1 MGFTDT
7 LKNWLYVQDTPAAVE
22 TKVMP
27 PVSIAPAASYPNYRV
42 LNAGSLGTNLGTN
55 TQATNTV
62 FLSIL
67 SRIQSAARVVDWKAV
82 WVKADG
88 TEADAPTSP
97 MARILTRPNAEQ
109 TWAAFVNQYL
119 TQLLQHGNVFIYCDR
134 VLAPSINAGQ
144 AQELRI
150 MPSTTEVI
158 GGQGWRQPVLGY
170 QVPLPSG
177 GYDQFTPDQVVHVK
191 RWQLLD
197 TSPYGL
203 SPVQAAAL
211 QLQNLSM
218 ATRQRLKQ
226 LADGGP
232 NVLLFSKASPEL
244 ESLTTAQSD
253 ALVRKVT
260 GPNKMTYVEGEYGT
274 LQAGLSP
281 VDLDIINSVKLDAG
295 MVADVLNFPAQL
307 LSTSEGNTFANVGEA
322 TKALYS
328 DCVLPLLWELMD
340 SLNHKL
346 NDAKYRIQLDT
357 SGVEPLKPNLVPLL
371 TALAS
376 ADYLSVHQKIDM
388 LGLEKPIGE
397 DVYILT
403 KSAKVVKDLKEAPTS
418 EALEIP
424 TAPSAAPAAL
434 ATGKNEAAPA
444 A

>member
-150 MPSTTEVI
+150 MPSTTE
-158 GGQGWRQPVLGY
+158 
-170 QVPLPSG
+170 
-177 GYDQFTPDQVVHVK
+177 
-191 RWQLLD
+191 
-197 TSPYGL
+197 
-203 SPVQAAAL
+203 
-211 QLQNLSM
+211 
-218 ATRQRLKQ
+218 
-226 LADGGP
+226 
-232 NVLLFSKASPEL
+232 
-244 ESLTTAQSD
+244 
-253 ALVRKVT
+253 
-260 GPNKMTYVEGEYGT
+260 
-274 LQAGLSP
+274 
-281 VDLDIINSVKLDAG
+281 
-295 MVADVLNFPAQL
+295 
-307 LSTSEGNTFANVGEA
+307 
-322 TKALYS
+322 
-328 DCVLPLLWELMD
+328 
-340 SLNHKL
+340 
-346 NDAKYRIQLDT
+346 
-357 SGVEPLKPNLVPLL
+357 
-371 TALAS
+371 
-376 ADYLSVHQKIDM
+376 
-388 LGLEKPIGE
+388 
-397 DVYILT
+397 
-403 KSAKVVKDLKEAPTS
+403 
-418 EALEIP
+418 
-424 TAPSAAPAAL
+424 
-434 ATGKNEAAPA
+434 
-444 A
+444 